1 MSNRTTANI
10 VEGVWRLKI
19 QNYLAIANPGILVG
33 NKGKVKKK
41 HTHTL
46 TRSNRQLTIKDYG
59 WPEMKAWWFMMQRL

>member
-1 MSNRTTANI
+1 MTTANI
-10 VEGVWRLKI
+10 VGGVWRLKI

-33 NKGKVKKK
+33 QKGKEQK
-41 HTHTL
+41 HTHAL